1 MDENIQE
8 LKESMLRLTD
18 VLGNQAQLLENQTR
32 IMMAGMKQEDIEK
45 LKEAYIDLKEE
56 NMYLSKEN
64 LRLEEQNEVLKKS
77 NLELSKKL
85 ETKENK

>member
-1 MDENIQE
+1 
-8 LKESMLRLTD
+8 
-18 VLGNQAQLLENQTR
+18 
-32 IMMAGMKQEDIEK
+32 MKSNTKTSDKCKIITQEDIDK

-64 LRLEEQNEVLKKS
+64 LRLEERNEVLKKS